1 MKTLS
6 DKQFEKNKRKVLN
19 TIETMLN
26 EPLTP
31 QYIPK
36 CNWKEIADRNAKG
49 LGTTFTSRTKDNL
62 YCFEC
67 KGYDVDCRGYMV

>member
-6 DKQFEKNKRKVLN
+6 DRQFEDNKFKVLN

-31 QYIPK
+31 QHITK
-36 CNWKEIADRNAKG
+36 CNWKICADGN
-49 LGTTFTSRTKDNL
+49 GTTFQSRNKDNL
-62 YCFEC
+62 YCFDC
-67 KGYDVDCRGYMV
+67 KGYDVDCRGYME